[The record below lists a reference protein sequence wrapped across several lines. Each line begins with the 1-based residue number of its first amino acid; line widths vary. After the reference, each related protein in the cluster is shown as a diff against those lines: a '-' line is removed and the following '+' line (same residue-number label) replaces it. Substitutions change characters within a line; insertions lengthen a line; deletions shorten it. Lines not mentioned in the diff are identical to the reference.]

1 MIKSVPTIFLTVV
14 FFVTLSLGGCQ
25 SFSGVKKKE
34 DNYGKDFEQ
43 RVAADPF
50 PHAGMPIR

>member
-1 MIKSVPTIFLTVV
+1 MAKRVLAIFLAGVLLA
-14 FFVTLSLGGCQ
+14 TLSLGGCQ
-25 SFSGVKKKE
+25 SFSESKKKK
-34 DNYGKDFEQ
+34 DVYGKDFEQ